1 MATFLWRLAGES
13 SGALG
18 VFADVPD
25 NAFFAE
31 AVGWMAENEITTG
44 TSTTTFSPEDHVN
57 RAQMI
62 TFIWRLVNT
71 ASAWDPAVD
80 VPETA
85 MF

>member
-1 MATFLWRLAGES
+1 
-13 SGALG
+13 
-18 VFADVPD
+18 
-25 NAFFAE
+25 
-31 AVGWMAENEITTG
+31 MAENEITTG
-44 TSTTTFSPEDHVN
+44 TSTTTFSRRIVN